1 MATGGFSAHIGESRQ
16 DFIRL
21 RTLIVLRWTAILGQ
35 LTALVVAEWLLGL
48 QLPLGAC
55 LMAVGLLIIANI
67 VSQIIYPAS
76 TRLRE
81 VQALLMLCFDLLQ
94 LAVLLIL
101 TGGINNPFAVLLLVP
116 VTISAAT
123 LTLRSTL
130 LLGCIAAAAMTLML
144 RVSLPL
150 ILVDG
155 AVLALPGLLQLG
167 FWLSLLTGTAFLALY
182 SRRVA
187 EEMRAMSDALL
198 AVQMALAREQKLTDL
213 GGVVAAAA
221 HELGTPLATIKLVA
235 AEMMAEL
242 QGQPDLAEDA
252 ALILSQ
258 ADRCRDI
265 LRSMGRAGKEDR
277 LVMRAP
283 FGEVLRLAA
292 EPHLERGKR
301 VQITLAAE
309 QGADDRQPVV
319 QRRAEVIHGIR
330 NLVQN
335 AVDFARSQVW
345 IDGTWS
351 AERITLRVVDDGA
364 GFPPQMLGR
373 IGDPFLRGR
382 RLPDPLLSPE
392 YDGMG
397 LGLFIAKT
405 LLERTGAELTFANAA
420 DPFLDPSERPER
432 CGALVMVSWPRAEF
446 ESSPD
451 SLMGENRTIEA

>member
-1 MATGGFSAHIGESRQ
+1 MAISGFSAHMNASQR
-16 DFIRL
+16 DVFRL
-21 RTLIVLRWTAILGQ
+21 RTLIVLRWTAIFGQ
-35 LTALVVAEWLLGL
+35 LTALAVAEWVLEL

-67 VSQIIYPAS
+67 VSQIIFPAS
-76 TRLRE
+76 KRLGE
-81 VQALLMLCFDLLQ
+81 AQALLMLCFDLLQ
-94 LAVLLIL
+94 LAALLML

-116 VTISAAT
+116 VTISAAA

-130 LLGCIAAAAMTLML
+130 LLGLVAAFAMTLML

-150 ILVDG
+150 VLMDGSILE
-155 AVLALPGLLQLG
+155 LPGLLQLG
-167 FWLSLLTGTAFLALY
+167 FWLSLLTGTGFLALY

-221 HELGTPLATIKLVA
+221 HELGTPLATIKLA
-235 AEMMAEL
+235 ATEMIADL
-242 QGQPDLAEDA
+242 KGQPDLAEDA

-265 LRSMGRAGKEDR
+265 LWSMGRSGKEDR
-277 LVMRAP
+277 LMMQAP
-283 FGEVLRLAA
+283 LGEVLRLAA
-292 EPHLERGKR
+292 EPHLDRGKQVR
-301 VQITLAAE
+301 ITLAPDPGAE
-309 QGADDRQPVV
+309 DRQPVV

-335 AVDFARSQVW
+335 AVDFARTQVW
-345 IDGTWS
+345 IDGSWS
-351 AERITLRVVDDGA
+351 ADRITLRVVDDGA
-364 GFPPQMLGR
+364 GYPPQMLGR

-382 RLPDPLLSPE
+382 RQPDPLLRPE
-392 YDGMG
+392 YEGMG

-420 DPFLDPSERPER
+420 DPFLDPAERPER
-432 CGALVMVSWPRAEF
+432 CGALVMVSWPRAEI
-446 ESSPD
+446 ESLRGSVV
-451 SLMGENRTIEA
+451 GENRTIVP

>member
-1 MATGGFSAHIGESRQ
+1 MAISDFSAHMSASQR
-16 DFIRL
+16 DVFRL
-21 RTLIVLRWTAILGQ
+21 RTLIVLRWTAIFGQ
-35 LTALVVAEWLLGL
+35 LTALVVAKWLLEL

-55 LMAVGLLIIANI
+55 LLAVGLLIIANI
-67 VSQIIYPAS
+67 VSQIIFPAS
-76 TRLRE
+76 KRLGE
-81 VQALLMLCFDLLQ
+81 AQALLMLSFDLLQ
-94 LAVLLIL
+94 LAALLML

-116 VTISAAT
+116 VTISAAA

-130 LLGCIAAAAMTLML
+130 LLGAVAAFAMTLML

-150 ILVDG
+150 IFKDG

-167 FWLSLLTGTAFLALY
+167 FWLSLLTGTGFLALY

-221 HELGTPLATIKLVA
+221 HELGTPLATIKLA
-235 AEMMAEL
+235 ATEMIADL
-242 QGQPDLAEDA
+242 KGQPELAEDA

-258 ADRCRDI
+258 ADRCREI

-277 LVMRAP
+277 LVMQAP
-283 FGEVLRLAA
+283 LGEVLRLAA
-292 EPHLERGKR
+292 EPHLDRGKLVR
-301 VQITLAAE
+301 ITLAPE
-309 QGADDRQPVV
+309 PGADDRQPDV

-335 AVDFARSQVW
+335 AVDFARTQVW
-345 IDGTWS
+345 IDGSWS

-364 GFPPQMLGR
+364 GYPPQMLGR
-373 IGDPFLRGR
+373 IGDPFLRAR
-382 RLPDPLLSPE
+382 RQPDPLLRPE
-392 YDGMG
+392 YEGMG

-420 DPFLDPSERPER
+420 DPFLDPAKRPER
-432 CGALVMVSWPRAEF
+432 CGALVMVSWPRAEI
-446 ESSPD
+446 ESLRGSVV
-451 SLMGENRTIEA
+451 GENRTIEP